1 MEKRTILQI
10 TNVNK
15 LNDLKK
21 EASFEECL
29 EFVLKQDFKFN
40 KYIKPDTLELLKNYY
55 NTFKLSFKNDFFS
68 VNDINYD
75 ISYQLK
81 CEYYILK
88 YLYKFLDG
96 DLHDHF
102 FEEDAKYGNISKNIK
117 VEVTKPG
124 ILDKENRYRVDI
136 ELTLPNKYK
145 IIIEV
150 NEKNHEDEGKK
161 INELNRARQ
170 ILDDDK
176 KICKFYIIREL
187 FIEKSYKNLRH
198 FIKNILIRDIKEIDN
213 LHNERDYVITKLVEL
228 TYESWRPICE
238 LIYDSHL
245 KPDQFVISVSNLN
258 HFFEVN
264 WESEF
269 LKIIDDLTSNQN
281 DGTGEENDILNDEE
295 DILDDEDELD
305 LDLESLT
312 ISDRTSEANENYYKI
327 IDEEI
332 KLTWKGF
339 NTYLTFVVKYMSA
352 IDKLRMLNDFNYKI
366 HTEFIN
372 IIKEQRNNLLKLSES
387 QKIWGYKDSDYDCI
401 KQI

>member
-15 LNDLKK
+15 LNNLKK
-21 EASFEECL
+21 EASFRDCI
-29 EFVLKQDFKFN
+29 EFVLTQDFKFN

-55 NTFKLSFKNDFFS
+55 ESFKISFKNDFFS
-68 VNDINYD
+68 IENQNYD
-75 ISYQLK
+75 VSYQLK

-88 YLYKFLDG
+88 YLNRYLEG

-176 KICKFYIIREL
+176 KICKFYILREL
-187 FIEKSYKNLRH
+187 FIEKNYKNLRH
-198 FIKNILIRDIKEIDN
+198 FIKNILIREIKEIDK

-228 TYESWRPICE
+228 TYESWKPICE

-245 KPDQFVISVSNLN
+245 KPNEFVISVNNLN

-269 LKIIDDLTSNQN
+269 LNIIDNLTGKEHEDN
-281 DGTGEENDILNDEE
+281 DEKNDILSEEE

-305 LDLESLT
+305 LETVTQNNSINET
-312 ISDRTSEANENYYKI
+312 KENYYKV

-352 IDKLRMLNDFNYKI
+352 IDKIIMLNNFNYKI

-372 IIKEQRNNLLKLSES
+372 IIKEQRNNLIELSES
-387 QKIWGYKDSDYDCI
+387 QKIWGYKDDDYNYINNLD
-401 KQI
+401 